1 MLVSLS
7 SIATFYFSFSE
18 VNFTLTDGNVNVD
31 SVSTRAYI
39 SQCKGKQL
47 LNLQTLML
55 MSNQGLVQLS
65 LMLTLMSIKSKVE
78 FYVSLSDKH
87 CHINGRGVNA
97 GVAFNPCIYIKV
109 QGKTKSE
116 YGIVNVNVKYYLVY
130 YIFYIKGIIK
140 Y

>member
-1 MLVSLS
+1 
-7 SIATFYFSFSE
+7 
-18 VNFTLTDGNVNVD
+18 
-31 SVSTRAYI
+31 
-39 SQCKGKQL
+39 
-47 LNLQTLML
+47 ML
-55 MSNQGLVQLS
+55 MSIPVLVWLL

-87 CHINGRGVNA
+87 CHINGKGVNA

-130 YIFYIKGIIK
+130 YIFYIKEIIK